1 MSVESP
7 CVKLCKIEAGV
18 CAGCKRT
25 PAELTDWYKLS
36 DKQKLEILE
45 KIKQRGVGIVAV
57 L

>member
-18 CAGCKRT
+18 CMGCKRT
-25 PAELTDWYKLS
+25 SAELTDWYKLS
-36 DKQKLEILE
+36 DEQKLEILE